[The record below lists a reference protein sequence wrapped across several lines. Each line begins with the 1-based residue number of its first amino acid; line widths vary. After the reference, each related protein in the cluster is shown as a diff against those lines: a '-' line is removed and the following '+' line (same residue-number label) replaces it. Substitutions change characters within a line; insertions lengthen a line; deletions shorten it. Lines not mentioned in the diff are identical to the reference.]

1 MNKTKI
7 EWADYT
13 WNPVTGCLNRCPYCY
28 AEKVAN
34 RFGGHMD
41 PDRFE
46 EHPEDEIEQIHVLDA
61 PLVYYSP
68 EAHKAPFPYCFEPTF
83 HRYRL
88 GEPAAKKNGA
98 TIFVCS
104 MADLFGAWVPENW
117 ILEIFEACAAAPQHT
132 YLFLTKNPAR
142 YLDLAKRGLL
152 PSSPNMWYGSTVTKP
167 AQEYY
172 FSDAHKTFQSVE
184 PVLEPFDVS
193 FTERP
198 RTNWVIIGAETGNRK
213 EKIVPSW
220 EWIRGFVAYLAG
232 RNIPILMKNSLR
244 GIVPAEEFRQQT
256 PKEIHIG
263 KELHQW
269 QAPETASWDE
279 KSWQD

>member
-13 WNPVTGCLNRCPYCY
+13 WNPVTGCLHGCEYCY
-28 AEKVAN
+28 AEKVAR

-46 EHPEDEIEQIHVLDA
+46 DHPEDETDKIHVLDA

-68 EAHKAPFPYCFEPTF
+68 EAHKAPFPFCFDPTF

-88 GEPAAKKNGA
+88 KEPEIRKDGV

-104 MADLFGAWVPENW
+104 MADLFGGWVPESW
-117 ILEIFEACAAAPQHT
+117 IMDVFEACAKAPQHT

-152 PSSPNMWYGSTVTKP
+152 PESENMWYGTTVTKP
-167 AQEYY
+167 TGNYF
-172 FSDAHKTFQSVE
+172 FSDSHKIFTSVE
-184 PVLEPFDVS
+184 PIAETFAGFNKL
-193 FTERP
+193 P
-198 RTNWVIIGAETGNRK
+198 RTDWVIMGAETGNRK
-213 EKIVPSW
+213 EKIVPTW
-220 EWIRGFVAYLAG
+220 EWLSGFSAYLTSCG
-232 RNIPILMKNSLR
+232 VPILMKNSLR
-244 GIVPAEEFRQQT
+244 GIVPDDQFRQQT
-256 PKEIHIG
+256 PKGIHIG

-269 QAPETASWDE
+269 QRPETQTAEWVN
-279 KSWQD
+279 